1 MERSN
6 AWEKYS
12 KTDLEKVF
20 TFAEDYR
27 KFISLC
33 KTEYMLLIWARLL
46 FCSISARSLSRMA

>member
-20 TFAEDYR
+20 TFAEDYV
-27 KFISLC
+27 S
-33 KTEYMLLIWARLL
+33 
-46 FCSISARSLSRMA
+46 SSACVRQSVSALSVL